1 MESALNED
9 IGMSGLDQK
18 LHEILMP
25 LRFDLE
31 DLAGFNASSRK
42 ARQEVAGCTS

>member
-1 MESALNED
+1 
-9 IGMSGLDQK
+9 MSGLDQK

-31 DLAGFNASSRK
+31 EYTGFKCIITQSTLRSGRVRK
-42 ARQEVAGCTS
+42 TEL